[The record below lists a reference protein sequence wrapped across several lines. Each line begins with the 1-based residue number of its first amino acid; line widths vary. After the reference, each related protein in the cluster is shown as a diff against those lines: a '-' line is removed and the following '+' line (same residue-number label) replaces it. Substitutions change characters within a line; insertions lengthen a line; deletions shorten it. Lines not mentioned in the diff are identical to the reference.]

1 VPSRLGSHMALRS
14 DKRKMH
20 PLIVRCF
27 VAGHLVLLPCHSLQS
42 KSKRHAQL
50 QPCSTVK
57 FDPEKLRRPSPPGC
71 VDMKFSDG
79 SMIVIQCSRPKLR
92 NPHNGGGRKVIGFVV
107 PYGQVWRAGANEA
120 TSFVT
125 DTNLIIG
132 NASVPAGAYTLYV
145 LPERREPW
153 KLILNKTTGQLGLPY
168 PGESSDLARIDMD
181 SELQCKTVEQFTIAF
196 ESQSDNAATLS
207 LEWEGWRAAVKVG
220 NLC

>member
-1 VPSRLGSHMALRS
+1 MALRS
-14 DKRKMH
+14 DKRKPH

-27 VAGHLVLLPCHSLQS
+27 LAGLLVLLPFYSIQS
-42 KSKRHAQL
+42 KSKRQL
-50 QPCSTVK
+50 QPCSAIKV
-57 FDPEKLRRPSPPGC
+57 DPAKLRRASPPGC

-79 SMIVIQCSRPKLR
+79 SMIVIQYGRPKLQ
-92 NPHNGGGRKVIGFVV
+92 NPHNGGGREVIGFVV
-107 PYGQVWRAGANEA
+107 PYGEVWRAGANEA

-125 DTNLIIG
+125 DTNLTIG

-153 KLILNKTTGQLGLPY
+153 KLIINKTTGQLRLPY

-181 SELQCKTVEQFTIAF
+181 SGLQRKTVDQFTITF

-207 LEWEGWRAAVKVG
+207 LEWEGWRAAVKIAKQPSVAR
-220 NLC
+220 

>member
-1 VPSRLGSHMALRS
+1 MLRSHMTLRS

-27 VAGHLVLLPCHSLQS
+27 VAGLLVLLPCHSIQS
-42 KSKRHAQL
+42 KPKRHAQL
-50 QPCSTVK
+50 QPCSAVK
-57 FDPEKLRRPSPPGC
+57 FDPKKLRRPSPPGC

-79 SMIVIQCSRPKLR
+79 SMIVIQYGRPRLR
-92 NPHNGGGRKVIGFVV
+92 NADNGGPREVIGLVV

-125 DTNLIIG
+125 DTNLTIG

-181 SELQCKTVEQFTIAF
+181 SGLQRKTVDQFTIAF

-207 LEWEGWRAAVKVG
+207 LEWEGWRAAVKVAKQP
-220 NLC
+220 